1 VNPVDTNH
9 VHLLTAH
16 APSYPF
22 QYYLSVASMHTRQS
36 TDRDRRVTERNLKKA
51 EALLRA
57 KLAKNRPRRHSIKRT
72 PSISTKST
80 KTQSVVNNQT
90 NNRRS
95 KYVSNRSNRSS
106 PVSRLVVFW
115 EQVGFFSKEG
125 EKEEGVPPTPATSPT
140 KTPASA
146 PFGGIFQFGSSAM
159 KFSIGTL

>member
-1 VNPVDTNH
+1 
-9 VHLLTAH
+9 
-16 APSYPF
+16 
-22 QYYLSVASMHTRQS
+22 MHTRQS
-36 TDRDRRVTERNLKKA
+36 NDRDRRVTERNLKKA

-72 PSISTKST
+72 PSISTK
-80 KTQSVVNNQT
+80 SVVNNQT

>member
-1 VNPVDTNH
+1 
-9 VHLLTAH
+9 
-16 APSYPF
+16 
-22 QYYLSVASMHTRQS
+22 MHPRQS
-36 TDRDRRVTERNLKKA
+36 NDRDRRVTERNLKKA

-95 KYVSNRSNRSS
+95 KYVSNRSKRSS

-125 EKEEGVPPTPATSPT
+125 GKEEGVPPTPATSPT

-159 KFSIGTL
+159 KFSTGTS